1 MQYRNTP
8 HPSTGKT
15 TSELMF
21 NRVVRTRL
29 PTMRKTTSTTAVQEA
44 REKDIVERLK
54 RNEVRDRRKTAQ
66 DGKARNKGAGLSKE
80 DYHQTSIRP

>member
-15 TSELMF
+15 PSELMF

-29 PTMRKTTSTTAVQEA
+29 PTMRKTISTTAVQEA
-44 REKDIVERLK
+44 REKDKAERLK
-54 RNEVRDRRKTAQ
+54 RKEERQEENGTGEDGEVRGQ
-66 DGKARNKGAGLSKE
+66 GAGWTKE
-80 DYHQTSIRP
+80 DYHQTSI